1 MKIGDYVT
9 TQEIADQ
16 STYRWVVLSDF
27 VYGEYGGVIGGT
39 IRYVADTKTE
49 AGDKEVELSERGI
62 ETTLVCG
69 TLSHLNVGSVFVE

>member
-39 IRYVADTKTE
+39 IRYIADTKTE